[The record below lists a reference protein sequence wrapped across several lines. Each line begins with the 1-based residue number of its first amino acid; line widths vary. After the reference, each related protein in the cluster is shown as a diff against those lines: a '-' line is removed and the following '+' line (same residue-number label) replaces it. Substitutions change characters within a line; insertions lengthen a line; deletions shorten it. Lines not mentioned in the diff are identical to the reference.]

1 MALHWPTFFTRLGSA
16 VVFAAVMMG
25 GLLWT
30 SWALLVLVSII
41 TVLCLREF
49 FRIIQAIYPDAVW
62 PTWVLPVTIAYSLLA
77 LWLPPLAIRFRGLP
91 AELAQPQFLPPL
103 LCIIPLILL
112 GVGLSKKTALLAG
125 FTAIAALVYITMP
138 AMMLYGMRLQSLLLP
153 LALVLLIWMNDTMA
167 YLVGSFIG
175 RTPFSP
181 ISPKKTW
188 EGTVG
193 GAVFTVALAMLWGWF
208 SKFFSLVDWAVL
220 ALCASV
226 AGTAG
231 DLLESKLK
239 RMAGIKD
246 SGTMMPGHGG
256 ALDRFDSLL
265 VATPFVFAYAY
276 LFMDALHI
284 KPVLSDLWSALA

>member
-16 VVFAAVMMG
+16 VVFAAIMMG
-25 GLLWT
+25 GLLWNE
-30 SWALLVLVSII
+30 WAFLVLVSLI
-41 TVLCLREF
+41 TVLCLREY
-49 FRIIQAIYPDAVW
+49 FRILQHIYPEAVW
-62 PTWVLPVTIAYSLLA
+62 PGWLPVATILYSLLL
-77 LWLPPLAIRFRGLP
+77 LWVPPLAGWFNGIPPDVSL
-91 AELAQPQFLPPL
+91 QKYLPPL
-103 LCIIPLILL
+103 LFVLPLIALAS
-112 GVGLSKKTALLAG
+112 GLAKKTALLAG
-125 FTAIAALVYITMP
+125 VAATGALAYILMP
-138 AMMLYGMRLQSLLLP
+138 AVMLYSMRQQSLLLP

-188 EGTVG
+188 EGTAG
-193 GAVFTVALAMLWGWF
+193 GAILTMALAMAWGWY
-208 SKFFSLVDWAVL
+208 SQLYTLSDWAIL

-231 DLLESKLK
+231 DLFESKLK
-239 RMAGIKD
+239 RTAGIKD

-265 VATPFVFAYAY
+265 IATPFAFAYAY
-276 LFMDALHI
+276 LFMDALPI
-284 KPVLSDLWSALA
+284 KVF